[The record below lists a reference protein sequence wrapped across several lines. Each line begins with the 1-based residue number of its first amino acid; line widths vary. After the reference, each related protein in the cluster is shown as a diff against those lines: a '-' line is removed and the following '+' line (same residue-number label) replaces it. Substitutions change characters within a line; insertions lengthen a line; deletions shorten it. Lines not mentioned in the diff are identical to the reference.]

1 MLHGMIC
8 PTTTA
13 KHRGNTMQRT
23 GEYREAPQPLSHFL
37 EGSWA
42 SLDLGT
48 QNAWPAQCK
57 KRHQTP
63 FARFGIWFPPRV
75 PSQVIVNCGD
85 NMRTHPRSN
94 EFTGYVKTC
103 RKRMYIKFYKVMY
116 QDFGEIA
123 VEHVVGVV
131 DLLRICQVRA
141 LCSALL
147 QLTQP
152 RDFSWWILRC
162 HGTECLTR
170 SHHPLLAATIQWS
183 AELNFGL

>member
-1 MLHGMIC
+1 
-8 PTTTA
+8 
-13 KHRGNTMQRT
+13 
-23 GEYREAPQPLSHFL
+23 
-37 EGSWA
+37 
-42 SLDLGT
+42 
-48 QNAWPAQCK
+48 
-57 KRHQTP
+57 
-63 FARFGIWFPPRV
+63 
-75 PSQVIVNCGD
+75 
-85 NMRTHPRSN
+85 MRTHPRSN

-141 LCSALL
+141 LCSAVL